1 MDTTG
6 TPNYNPTGRGHKA
19 FSSKTKMDGNIEK
32 KSIFWE
38 NIVNRRFSNEHI
50 HCTSTSIFWNVC
62 SCIFHS
68 ALKVCHR

>member
-32 KSIFWE
+32 K
-38 NIVNRRFSNEHI
+38 NQFSEKI
-50 HCTSTSIFWNVC
+50 
-62 SCIFHS
+62 
-68 ALKVCHR
+68 